1 MITPSDTTIDL
12 SDFQPVDEHALI
24 TLLRKYVLLRKWN
37 DPHRDMRR
45 KLAAWHDGFWI
56 GHVGPRLIAGIMV
69 GYDGHRGTVNYL
81 AVDHA
86 FAGHGHDQLLMERAE
101 AFFSEKGCP
110 NVNICGR
117 PDNGALRALCGSLA
131 YEQDD
136 MVVLGKR
143 WIPND

>member
-1 MITPSDTTIDL
+1 MDVS
-12 SDFQPVDEHALI
+12 
-24 TLLRKYVLLRKWN
+24 TLRRKCRLLCPWN
-37 DPHRDMRR
+37 DPYQDTGR
-45 KLAAWHDGFWI
+45 KLAAGRGGFWV

-101 AFFSEKGCP
+101 AFFFEKGCP

-143 WIPND
+143 LIPND